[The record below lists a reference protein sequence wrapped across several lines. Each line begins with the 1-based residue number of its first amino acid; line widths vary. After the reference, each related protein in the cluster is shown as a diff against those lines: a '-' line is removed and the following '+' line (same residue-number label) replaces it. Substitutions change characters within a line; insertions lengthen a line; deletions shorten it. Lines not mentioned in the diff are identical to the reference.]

1 MCGIIGITGHTSVTE
16 RLVDGLKRL
25 EYRGYDSSGI
35 AVLNNGQLSRGRAE
49 GKIKNLEAHIS
60 EFPLDGQSGIAHTRW
75 ATHGVPNET
84 NAHPH
89 KSGRVAVVHNGI
101 IENFL
106 ELRESLKGLREFKT
120 ETDTEVVAHLV
131 DVELA
136 NGKSPKDAFSAT
148 LKKLHGAYA
157 FGLIIDGVEDQIF
170 CARAGSP
177 LAIGIGDDEH
187 YLGSDA
193 MAMAQLTNRLIYLEE
208 GDWAI
213 LRPDGYEVFDSKD
226 KPVTREITIISG
238 GPAMAEKGN
247 YRHFMLKEIYEQ
259 PETVTRTLA
268 NYVDEF
274 RLSANIPD
282 SVDFKE
288 FDRVIIIACGTAC
301 YAGMV
306 AKYWFEQIA
315 GLAVDI
321 DVASEF
327 RYRRPVLGERA
338 LFLAVSQSGETAD
351 TLAALRYCKQAGLK
365 TAALVNVMTSTM
377 AREADIA
384 LPINAGPEIGVA
396 STKAFT
402 SQLTALAALALS
414 AAVSREILSREGEIR
429 LTRELIKLPR
439 KISDALELEKHIEE
453 LAFELSKAKSAFY
466 LGRGSQVPIAFEGA
480 LKLKEISYI
489 HAEGYAA
496 GELKHGPIALIE
508 DGTPVIVLAPYDEL
522 FEKTISNLQ
531 EVSSR
536 GARITLITDETGAK
550 STANMA
556 ADMIVVPSGDSF
568 VAPILTTIAIQ
579 LLAYHTAVHL
589 GTDVDQPRNL
599 AKSVTVE

>member
-1 MCGIIGITGHTSVTE
+1 MCGIIGITGQSTVTE

-35 AVLNNGQLSRGRAE
+35 AVLDGGTLLRERAE
-49 GKIKNLEAHIS
+49 GKIKNLETKLNDGNI
-60 EFPLDGQSGIAHTRW
+60 DGQSGIAHTRW

-89 KSGRVAVVHNGI
+89 FSGRVGVVHNGI

-106 ELRESLKGLREFKT
+106 ELREELSKTRKFNT

-131 DVELA
+131 DAALEKGLT
-136 NGKSPKDAFSAT
+136 PKDAFSQS
-148 LKKLHGAYA
+148 LKRLHGAYA
-157 FGLIIDGVEDQIF
+157 FGVIIDGVKDTIY

-177 LAIGIGDDEH
+177 LAIGIGDDEM
-187 YLGSDA
+187 YIGSDA
-193 MAMAQLTNRLIYLEE
+193 MALTQLTTRLIYLEE

-213 LRPDGYEVFDSKD
+213 LSPKGYEIFDKD
-226 KPVTREITIISG
+226 DAPVTREITIISG

-259 PETVTRTLA
+259 PETIGRTLA

-274 RLSANIPD
+274 RLTANIPPEL
-282 SVDFKE
+282 DFSK
-288 FDRVIIIACGTAC
+288 FDRIIIIACGTAC
-301 YAGMV
+301 YAAMV
-306 AKYWFEQIA
+306 AKYWFEQL
-315 GLAVDI
+315 GGVAVDVDI
-321 DVASEF
+321 ASEF
-327 RYRRPVLGERA
+327 RYRKPVITPNS
-338 LFLAVSQSGETAD
+338 LFIAVSQSGETAD
-351 TLAALRYCKQAGLK
+351 TLAALRYAKENGTT

-402 SQLTALAALALS
+402 SQLTALAALSLS
-414 AAVSREILSREGEIR
+414 AAVSRKALSRDAEIR
-429 LTRELIKLPR
+429 LARALIKTPR
-439 KISDALELEKHIEE
+439 LVKESLLLESEIERI
-453 LAFELSKAKSAFY
+453 AFDLSHSKQAFY
-466 LGRGSQVPIAFEGA
+466 LGRGSQVPIALEGA

-508 DGTPVIVLAPYDEL
+508 DGTPVIVLAPYDTL

-531 EVSSR
+531 EVASR
-536 GARITLITDETGAK
+536 GAKIILITDETGAG
-550 STANMA
+550 TARQMS
-556 ADMIVVPSGDSF
+556 DHVIVMPDADSF
-568 VAPILTTIAIQ
+568 VAPIVSTIAIQ

>member
-1 MCGIIGITGHTSVTE
+1 MCGIIGIVGTSNVTD

-25 EYRGYDSSGI
+25 EYRGYDSSGV
-35 AVLNNGQLSRGRAE
+35 AVLDKGKLSRQRAE
-49 GKIKNLEAHIS
+49 GKIKGLEAK
-60 EFPLDGQSGIAHTRW
+60 LKTDRVDGQTGIAHTRW

-89 KSGRVAVVHNGI
+89 FSGRVGVVHNGI

-106 ELRESLKGLREFKT
+106 DIRRDLNHRDFRT
-120 ETDTEVVAHLV
+120 ETDTEVVSHLV
-131 DVELA
+131 DEALEK
-136 NGKSPKDAFSAT
+136 GLSPKDAFSQS
-148 LKKLHGAYA
+148 LKKLKGAYA
-157 FGLIIDGVEDQIF
+157 FGVIIDDHPEHIY

-177 LAIGIGDDEH
+177 LALGIGEDEM

-193 MAMAQLTNRLIYLEE
+193 MALAQLTSKLIYLEE

-213 LRPDGYEVFDSKD
+213 MTPTSYEIYDVND
-226 KPVTREITIISG
+226 KKVEREVTILTG

-247 YRHFMLKEIYEQ
+247 YRHFMLKEMYEQ
-259 PETVTRTLA
+259 PETIGRTLSNYIDEYRLGA
-268 NYVDEF
+268 NV
-274 RLSANIPD
+274 PD
-282 SVDFKE
+282 GLDFSK
-288 FDRVIIIACGTAC
+288 FDRVILIACGTAC

-306 AKYWFEQIA
+306 AKYWFEQVA
-315 GLAVDI
+315 GLAVDVDI
-321 DVASEF
+321 ASEF
-327 RYRRPVLGERA
+327 RYRKPVLSPKS
-338 LFLAVSQSGETAD
+338 LFIAISQSGETAD
-351 TLAALRYCKQAGLK
+351 TLAALRYCKEAGIK

-402 SQLTALAALALS
+402 SQLTALASMALA
-414 AAVSREILSREGEIR
+414 AGTARGVITKEDQER
-429 LTRELIKLPR
+429 LATALIKTPR
-439 KISDALELEKHIEE
+439 HVKQALRLDNEIEAM
-453 LAFELSKAKSAFY
+453 AFEFSKSKSAFY

-480 LKLKEISYI
+480 LKLKEISYM

-508 DGTPVIVLAPYDEL
+508 DGTPVIVLAPHDNL

-531 EVSSR
+531 EVASR
-536 GARITLITDETGAK
+536 GAHIILITDETGAK
-550 STANMA
+550 HANSMA
-556 ADMIVVPSGDSF
+556 DNMIVVPSSDSF
-568 VAPILTTIAIQ
+568 VAPIITTIAIQ